1 MFIDYLTL
9 MLVNMVAGL
18 CILAAYL
25 WKGIDEPDQA
35 KWAAA
40 FAMPGSVAL
49 LCGFHMIMTWPLPG
63 SFNSAYGELSVLFGV
78 LFAGAAVALAK
89 GRDLLPVALYAPF
102 AGLASAVIGVRFV
115 DLGMS
120 SAPLMT
126 GAGFVLT
133 GLAGLFAAPTI
144 YFRSNRGLRA
154 AGVVVLLAAAA
165 IWALT
170 GYVSLWMHMETFAN
184 WAPGS

>member
-25 WKGIDEPDQA
+25 WKGMDESDQA

-40 FAMPGSVAL
+40 FAMPGFVAL
-49 LCGFHMIMTWPLPG
+49 VCGLHMTCTWPLPG

-89 GRDLLPVALYAPF
+89 GWDLLPVALYAPF
-102 AGLASAVIGVRFV
+102 AGLASLVIGVRFV
-115 DLGMS
+115 DLGLS
-120 SAPLMT
+120 NAPLMT

-144 YFRSNRGLRA
+144 YFKSSRALRA
-154 AGVVVLLAAAA
+154 VGVLVLLAAAA
-165 IWALT
+165 VWALT
-170 GYVSLWMHMETFAN
+170 GYVSFWMHMETFAN
-184 WAPGS
+184 WAPAS